1 MTGHLVLFSSLEVT
15 PKEGFMASATI
26 LLVDDDDVLRH
37 TLAAVLQEHGFCV
50 TTAAS
55 VPEALKLI
63 SAGSYDVLLS
73 DLHMPGRGDG
83 LTVVSAMRHANPNA
97 VTMLFSAFPEMDAAA
112 QAILLQADQILV
124 KPMNIPALIEAIEQR
139 LAIGPPPSRVIQSV
153 ATILE
158 NSIQSTVDAW
168 YERVEKEKKLTT
180 IAMSQEQRVGHL
192 PKILIDLINRLR
204 SFSSLGSRELV
215 SVAAQ
220 RHGRLRCQQGYSAAM
235 LVEESRMLQVS
246 IFETLQ
252 KNLASIDFSIL
263 LNGVMT
269 IADEVD
275 SQLSQAMD
283 SYIEESLLKAA
294 SV

>member
-1 MTGHLVLFSSLEVT
+1 
-15 PKEGFMASATI
+15 MASATI
-26 LLVDDDDVLRH
+26 LLVDDDEALRH
-37 TLAAVLQEHGFCV
+37 TLVAVLQDHGYDV

-73 DLHMPGRGDG
+73 DLHMPGKGDG
-83 LTVVSAMRHANPNA
+83 LTVVSAMRHANPSA

-124 KPMNIPALIEAIEQR
+124 KPMNIPALIESIEQR
-139 LAIGPPPSRVIQSV
+139 LAIGAPPSRVIESV

-158 NSIQSTVDAW
+158 YSIQSTVDAW
-168 YERVEKEKKLTT
+168 FERVAKDKKLAA
-180 IAMSQEQRVGHL
+180 ISMSQEERVGHL
-192 PKILIDLINRLR
+192 PKVLMDLVYRLR
-204 SFSSLGSRELV
+204 SFSSLGSRQLV

-220 RHGRLRCQQGYSAAM
+220 RHGRLRYQQRYSAAM

-252 KNLASIDFSIL
+252 KNLARIDFSIL
-263 LNGVMT
+263 LNAVMT

-283 SYIEESLLKAA
+283 SYIEESLLKTT

>member
-1 MTGHLVLFSSLEVT
+1 
-15 PKEGFMASATI
+15 MASATI
-26 LLVDDDDVLRH
+26 LLVDDDRVLRH
-37 TLAAVLQEHGFCV
+37 TLAIVLQEHGYDV

-55 VPEALKLI
+55 VTEALKLI
-63 SAGSYDVLLS
+63 TAGSYDVLLS

-112 QAILLQADQILV
+112 QAILLQTDQILV

-139 LAIGPPPSRVIQSV
+139 LAIGAPPSRVIESV

-158 NSIQSTVDAW
+158 ASIQSTVDAW
-168 YERVEKEKKLTT
+168 FERVENEKKLTA
-180 IAMSQEQRVGHL
+180 IAMSREQRVGHL
-192 PKILIDLINRLR
+192 PKILIDLVNRLR
-204 SFSSLGSRELV
+204 SFKSLGSHELT

-220 RHGRLRCQQGYSAAM
+220 RHGQLRRQQGYSAAM
-235 LVEESRMLQVS
+235 MVEESRMLQVS

-283 SYIEESLLKAA
+283 SYMEESLLEAT
-294 SV
+294 SS

>member
-1 MTGHLVLFSSLEVT
+1 
-15 PKEGFMASATI
+15 MASATI
-26 LLVDDDDVLRH
+26 LVVDDDEVLRH
-37 TLAAVLQEHGFCV
+37 TLGAVLQEHGFEV

-97 VTMLFSAFPEMDAAA
+97 VTMLFSAFPEMGAAA

-139 LAIGPPPSRVIQSV
+139 LAAGASPSRVIESV

-158 NSIQSTVDAW
+158 YSIPSTVDAW
-168 YERVEKEKKLTT
+168 FERVEKDKKLTV
-180 IAMSQEQRVGHL
+180 IAMGREQRVGHL
-192 PKILIDLINRLR
+192 PKVMIDLVNRLR
-204 SFSSLGSRELV
+204 SFKSLGSHELI

-220 RHGRLRCQQGYSAAM
+220 QHGRLRRQQDYSAAM
-235 LVEESRMLQVS
+235 MVEESRILQVS

-283 SYIEESLLKAA
+283 SYMEESLLGATPA
-294 SV
+294 

>member
-1 MTGHLVLFSSLEVT
+1 
-15 PKEGFMASATI
+15 MASATI
-26 LLVDDDDVLRH
+26 LLVDDDETLRH
-37 TLAAVLQEHGFCV
+37 MLAAVLAEHGYDV

-63 SAGSYDVLLS
+63 TAGSYDVLLS
-73 DLHMPGRGDG
+73 DLHMPGKGDG
-83 LTVVSAMRHANPNA
+83 LTVVGAMRHANPKA
-97 VTMLFSAFPEMDAAA
+97 VTILLSAFPEMDAAA
-112 QAILLQADQILV
+112 QAILLQTDQILV
-124 KPMNIPALIEAIEQR
+124 KPMNIPALIETIEQR
-139 LAIGPPPSRVIQSV
+139 LASGPVPSRVIESL

-158 NSIQSTVDAW
+158 SSIPSTIDAW
-168 YERVEKEKKLTT
+168 FDRVGNDEKIT
-180 IAMSQEQRVGHL
+180 AVSMSREQRVGHL
-192 PKILIDLINRLR
+192 PKVLIDLVNRLR
-204 SFSSLGSRELV
+204 SFKSLGSHELI

-220 RHGRLRCQQGYSAAM
+220 QHGRLRRQQGYSAAM
-235 LVEESRMLQVS
+235 VIEESRMLQVS

-283 SYIEESLLKAA
+283 SYIEESLLEATPA
-294 SV
+294 

>member
-1 MTGHLVLFSSLEVT
+1 
-15 PKEGFMASATI
+15 MASTKL
-26 LLVDDDDVLRH
+26 LLVDDDEAVRYM
-37 TLAAVLQEHGFCV
+37 LAAVLEKHGYEV

-63 SAGSYDVLLS
+63 TAGSYDVLLS

-83 LTVVSAMRHANPNA
+83 LTVVSAMRHSNPKA
-97 VTMLFSAFPEMDAAA
+97 ITILLSAFPEMDAAA
-112 QAILLQADQILV
+112 QAILLQTDQILV

-139 LAIGPPPSRVIQSV
+139 LASGPPPSRVIESV

-158 NSIQSTVDAW
+158 YSIESTIEAW
-168 YERVEKEKKLTT
+168 YERVKRNKKLTFVS
-180 IAMSQEQRVGHL
+180 MSREQRAGHI
-192 PKILIDLINRLR
+192 PKILIDLVHRLR
-204 SFSSLGSRELV
+204 SFKSLGSSELV
-215 SVAAQ
+215 SAAAEE
-220 RHGRLRCQQGYSAAM
+220 HGRFRRQQGYSAAM

-263 LNGVMT
+263 LNAVMT

-275 SQLSQAMD
+275 AQLSQAMD
-283 SYIEESLLKAA
+283 SYMEESLLEATPA
-294 SV
+294 

>member
-1 MTGHLVLFSSLEVT
+1 
-15 PKEGFMASATI
+15 MASATI
-26 LLVDDDDVLRH
+26 LLVDDDETLRH
-37 TLAAVLQEHGFCV
+37 VLATVLAEHGYEV
-50 TTAAS
+50 TPAAS

-112 QAILLQADQILV
+112 QAILLQTDQILV

-139 LAIGPPPSRVIQSV
+139 LAIGAPPSRVIQSV

-158 NSIQSTVDAW
+158 YSIQSTVDAW
-168 YERVEKEKKLTT
+168 FERAQKEKKLTVT
-180 IAMSQEQRVGHL
+180 AMSREQRVGHL
-192 PKILIDLINRLR
+192 PKILVDLVNRLR
-204 SFSSLGSRELV
+204 SFKSLGSHELI

-220 RHGRLRCQQGYSAAM
+220 QHGRLRRQQGYSAAM
-235 LVEESRMLQVS
+235 MVEESRMLQVS

-275 SQLSQAMD
+275 SQLSQALD
-283 SYIEESLLKAA
+283 SYMEESLLEATPA
-294 SV
+294 

>member
-1 MTGHLVLFSSLEVT
+1 
-15 PKEGFMASATI
+15 MASATI
-26 LLVDDDDVLRH
+26 LLVDDDKVLRH
-37 TLAAVLQEHGFCV
+37 ALAIVLQEHGYDV

-55 VPEALKLI
+55 VTEALKLI
-63 SAGSYDVLLS
+63 TANSYDVLLS

-97 VTMLFSAFPEMDAAA
+97 VTMLFSAFPEMGAAA
-112 QAILLQADQILV
+112 QAILLQTDQILV

-139 LAIGPPPSRVIQSV
+139 LAIGAPPSRVIESV

-158 NSIQSTVDAW
+158 CSIQSTVDAW
-168 YERVEKEKKLTT
+168 FERAEKEKKLSA
-180 IAMSQEQRVGHL
+180 IAMSREQRVGHL
-192 PKILIDLINRLR
+192 PKILIDLVNRLR
-204 SFSSLGSRELV
+204 SFKSLGSHELT

-220 RHGRLRCQQGYSAAM
+220 QHGRLRRQQGYSAAM
-235 LVEESRMLQVS
+235 MVEESRMLQVS

-263 LNGVMT
+263 LNAVMT

-283 SYIEESLLKAA
+283 SYMEESLLEATPA
-294 SV
+294 

>member
-1 MTGHLVLFSSLEVT
+1 
-15 PKEGFMASATI
+15 MASATI
-26 LLVDDDDVLRH
+26 LLVDDDEALRQ
-37 TLAAVLQEHGFCV
+37 TLAAVLQEHGYDV
-50 TTAAS
+50 TTAGS

-63 SAGSYDVLLS
+63 TAGSYDVLLS

-83 LTVVSAMRHANPNA
+83 LTVVSAMRHANPKA
-97 VTMLFSAFPEMDAAA
+97 VTILLSAFPEMDAAA
-112 QAILLQADQILV
+112 QAILLQTDQILV

-158 NSIQSTVDAW
+158 SSIQRIVDAC
-168 YERVEKEKKLTT
+168 K
-180 IAMSQEQRVGHL
+180 
-192 PKILIDLINRLR
+192 P
-204 SFSSLGSRELV
+204 LGCKELV
-215 SVAAQ
+215 SVPAEQ
-220 RHGRLRCQQGYSAAM
+220 HGRLRCQQGYSAAM
-235 LVEESRMLQVS
+235 MVEESRMLQVS

-263 LNGVMT
+263 LNSVMT

-283 SYIEESLLKAA
+283 SYMEESLLQATPA
-294 SV
+294 

>member
-1 MTGHLVLFSSLEVT
+1 
-15 PKEGFMASATI
+15 MARATI
-26 LLVDDDDVLRH
+26 LLVDDDEALRH
-37 TLAAVLQEHGFCV
+37 MLAAVLQEHGYDV
-50 TTAAS
+50 TTAGS

-63 SAGSYDVLLS
+63 TAGSYDVLLS

-83 LTVVSAMRHANPNA
+83 LTVVSAMRHANPKA
-97 VTMLFSAFPEMDAAA
+97 VTILLSAFPEMDAAA
-112 QAILLQADQILV
+112 QAILLQTDQILV

-139 LAIGPPPSRVIQSV
+139 LAIGPPPSRVIESV

-158 NSIQSTVDAW
+158 SSIQSTVDAW
-168 YERVEKEKKLTT
+168 FERVEQEKKLTT
-180 IAMSQEQRVGHL
+180 IAMSHEQRVGHL
-192 PKILIDLINRLR
+192 PKILIDLVNRLR
-204 SFSSLGSRELV
+204 SFRSLGSHELT

-220 RHGRLRCQQGYSAAM
+220 QHGRLRRQQGYSAAM
-235 LVEESRMLQVS
+235 MVEESRMLQVS

-252 KNLASIDFSIL
+252 KNLACIDFSIL

-283 SYIEESLLKAA
+283 SYMEESLLEATPA
-294 SV
+294 

>member
-1 MTGHLVLFSSLEVT
+1 
-15 PKEGFMASATI
+15 MASATI
-26 LLVDDDDVLRH
+26 LLVDDDEVLRH
-37 TLAAVLQEHGFCV
+37 TLAIILEKHGYDV

-73 DLHMPGRGDG
+73 DLHMPGKGDG
-83 LTVVSAMRHANPNA
+83 LTVVSAMRHANPKA
-97 VTMLFSAFPEMDAAA
+97 VTILLSAFPEMDAAA
-112 QAILLQADQILV
+112 QAILLQTDQILV

-139 LAIGPPPSRVIQSV
+139 LASGPVPSRVIESL

-158 NSIQSTVDAW
+158 SSIQSTIDAW
-168 YERVEKEKKLTT
+168 FERVENDKKIT
-180 IAMSQEQRVGHL
+180 AVSMSHEQRVGHL
-192 PKILIDLINRLR
+192 PKVLLDLVNRLR
-204 SFSSLGSRELV
+204 TFKPLGSRELV
-215 SVAAQ
+215 SVAAEQ
-220 RHGRLRCQQGYSAAM
+220 HGRLRRRQGYSAAM
-235 LVEESRMLQVS
+235 MVEESRMLQVS

-252 KNLASIDFSIL
+252 KNLACIDFSIL

-283 SYIEESLLKAA
+283 SYIEESLLEATPA
-294 SV
+294 